1 MSRWIDNHLTGQ
13 NGPSA
18 IREAVIRGL
27 AAIAGT
33 FIIVTILWDGFETI
47 IFPRRVTRKVRLTRL
62 FYRYTWLVWAGFVNL
77 VSSKKRSET
86 LLSFYGPL
94 SLLFLLVIWAWAL
107 VFGFGLL
114 QWAAGPART
123 PMEIRM
129 SFWTYFYFSGTNF
142 FTLGLGDITPSTALA
157 RILTMIEAGLGLG
170 FLALIVAY
178 LPALNQSFARREET
192 ISLLDARAGS
202 PPTAMEMLRRHSQDN
217 GLQELGQFLNL
228 WESWSSELLE
238 SHLSYPVLAYFRS
251 QHDNESW
258 LAALTAIL
266 DTTSMIMAYL
276 SGPCRNQA
284 ELTFAM
290 ARHAVV
296 DLSIVFDT
304 PPCEPDEDRLPPPDL
319 ERLITGLTG
328 WGFSPSTD
336 SATNEKLRHL
346 RQMYEPYL
354 YALGNHLCLDIP
366 PWIPVTG
373 QVDNWRTSAWGTV
386 ALDTKNVRRRRRG
399 HHHF

>member
-1 MSRWIDNHLTGQ
+1 M
-13 NGPSA
+13 
-18 IREAVIRGL
+18 
-27 AAIAGT
+27 
-33 FIIVTILWDGFETI
+33 
-47 IFPRRVTRKVRLTRL
+47 TRKVRLTRL
-62 FYRYTWLVWAGFVNL
+62 FYRYTWLVWAWFVHL
-77 VSSKKRSET
+77 ISSKKRSET
-86 LLSFYGPL
+86 FLSFYGPL
-94 SLLFLLVIWAWAL
+94 SLIFLLVIWAWGL

-114 QWAAGPART
+114 QWAAGPDRT
-123 PMEIRM
+123 PGGISM

-142 FTLGLGDITPSTALA
+142 FTLGLGDITPYTTLA

-170 FLALIVAY
+170 FLALIVGY

-217 GLQELGQFLNL
+217 GLVELERFLSL
-228 WESWSSELLE
+228 WERWSSELLE

-266 DTTSMIMAYL
+266 DSTSMIMAYM

-290 ARHAVV
+290 ARHAVA

-304 PPCEPDEDRLPPPDL
+304 PPCEPDQDRLPAADL
-319 ERLITGLTG
+319 DRMTAELTGL
-328 WGFSPSTD
+328 GFSLSTD
-336 SATNEKLRHL
+336 ATMNEKLRDL
-346 RQMYEPYL
+346 RHMYEPYL
-354 YALGNHLCLDIP
+354 YALGSHLCLDVP
-366 PWIPVTG
+366 PWIPAAG
-373 QVDNWRTSAWGTV
+373 QVDNWRTSAWDTIT
-386 ALDTKNVRRRRRG
+386 LDTRNIRKGRSKRS
-399 HHHF
+399 HF

>member
-1 MSRWIDNHLTGQ
+1 M
-13 NGPSA
+13 
-18 IREAVIRGL
+18 
-27 AAIAGT
+27 
-33 FIIVTILWDGFETI
+33 
-47 IFPRRVTRKVRLTRL
+47 RLTRL
-62 FYRYTWLVWAGFVNL
+62 FYRYTWLVWVRFVKL
-77 VSSKKRSET
+77 ISSKKQSET
-86 LLSFYGPL
+86 FLSFYGPL
-94 SLLFLLVIWAWAL
+94 SLIFLLVIWAWGL

-114 QWAAGPART
+114 QWTAGPGRT
-123 PMEIRM
+123 STGTSM

-142 FTLGLGDITPSTALA
+142 FTLGLGDITPFTTLA

-170 FLALIVAY
+170 FLALIVGY

-217 GLQELGQFLNL
+217 GLVELERFLSL
-228 WESWSSELLE
+228 WERWSSELLE

-266 DTTSMIMAYL
+266 DSTSLIMVYM

-290 ARHAVV
+290 ARHAVA

-304 PPCEPDEDRLPPPDL
+304 PPREPDQDRLPAADL
-319 ERLITGLTG
+319 DRLMTELTGL
-328 WGFSPSTD
+328 GFDLSTD
-336 SATNEKLRHL
+336 AKLNDKLEDLRH
-346 RQMYEPYL
+346 MYEPYL
-354 YALGNHLCLDIP
+354 YALGSHLCLDVP
-366 PWIPVTG
+366 PWIPAAG
-373 QVDNWRTSAWGTV
+373 QVDNWRTNAWGTITIN
-386 ALDTKNVRRRRRG
+386 TKNIRKGRSKHR
-399 HHHF
+399 HF

>member
-1 MSRWIDNHLTGQ
+1 M
-13 NGPSA
+13 
-18 IREAVIRGL
+18 
-27 AAIAGT
+27 
-33 FIIVTILWDGFETI
+33 
-47 IFPRRVTRKVRLTRL
+47 RLTRL
-62 FYRYTWLVWAGFVNL
+62 FYRYTWLVWVWFVNL
-77 VSSKKRSET
+77 ISSKKRSET
-86 LLSFYGPL
+86 FLSFYGPL
-94 SLLFLLVIWAWAL
+94 SLIFLLVVWAWAL

-114 QWAAGPART
+114 QWAAGPDWT
-123 PMEIRM
+123 PAGTRM
-129 SFWTYFYFSGTNF
+129 SLWTYFYFSGTNF
-142 FTLGLGDITPSTALA
+142 FTLGLGDITPYTTTA

-170 FLALIVAY
+170 FLALIVGY

-202 PPTAMEMLRRHSQDN
+202 PPTAMEMLRRHGPEN
-217 GLQELGQFLNL
+217 GLQELERFLNL
-228 WESWSSELLE
+228 WERWSSELLE

-290 ARHAVV
+290 ARHAVA

-304 PPCEPDEDRLPPPDL
+304 PPCGPDQDRLSSADL
-319 ERLITGLTG
+319 DRLIAGLTER
-328 WGFSPSTD
+328 GFNLSTD
-336 SATNEKLRHL
+336 AAANEKLRDL
-346 RQMYEPYL
+346 RHMYEPYL

-366 PWIPVTG
+366 PWIPAAG
-373 QVDNWRTSAWGTV
+373 KVDNWQTSAWGPLTP
-386 ALDTKNVRRRRRG
+386 DTRNVRKGRSGPR
-399 HHHF
+399 HF